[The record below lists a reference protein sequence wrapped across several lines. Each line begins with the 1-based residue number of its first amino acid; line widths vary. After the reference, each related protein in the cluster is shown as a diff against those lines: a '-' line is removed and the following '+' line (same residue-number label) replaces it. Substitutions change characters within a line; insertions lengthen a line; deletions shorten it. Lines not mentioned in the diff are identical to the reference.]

1 MFPENEKLRRM
12 DNILGID
19 IGGTTINGGR
29 IEGAQIV
36 EEITMD
42 TMAREG
48 GVTTINIV
56 KEVIRRLKRA
66 DTRAIGIGVPSVV
79 DRNRGVVYNVQNI
92 RDWEEVHLKSLL
104 EKEFG
109 VPVWLDNDANCFAYG
124 EKIFGKGKTYE
135 NFVGIT
141 LGTGVGGGIIQQ
153 HRLLHDSNCGSGEF
167 GEIPYL
173 GSILEDYCGS
183 RFFTLKAGRTAHEI
197 ALSAAEG
204 DNGSQQHY
212 EEYGKHLAALVKII
226 SLILDPQAII
236 FGGSISQSFGLFE
249 KAMYEGLKDYP
260 YPNSMDKLHIL
271 TSELKNVGVL
281 GAGALCIES

>member
-1 MFPENEKLRRM
+1 M

-29 IEGAQIV
+29 IEGEQIV

-48 GVTTINIV
+48 GITTVNIV
-56 KEVIRRLKRA
+56 KEVIRRLKSE

-104 EKEFG
+104 EKEFA
-109 VPVWLDNDANCFAYG
+109 VPVRLDNDANCFAYG

-153 HRLLHDSNCGSGEF
+153 RSAYMIRCGMRGAFLSENT
-167 GEIPYL
+167 EVEA
-173 GSILEDYCGS
+173 SVNVDYQHQN
-183 RFFTLKAGRTAHEI
+183 RT
-197 ALSAAEG
+197 
-204 DNGSQQHY
+204 
-212 EEYGKHLAALVKII
+212 
-226 SLILDPQAII
+226 
-236 FGGSISQSFGLFE
+236 
-249 KAMYEGLKDYP
+249 
-260 YPNSMDKLHIL
+260 
-271 TSELKNVGVL
+271 
-281 GAGALCIES
+281 

>member
-1 MFPENEKLRRM
+1 M
-12 DNILGID
+12 GID

-29 IEGAQIV
+29 IEGERIV

-48 GVTTINIV
+48 GITTINIV
-56 KEVIRRLKRA
+56 NEVIRRLKRE
-66 DTRAIGIGVPSVV
+66 DTRAIGVGVPSVV

-92 RDWEEVHLKSLL
+92 RDWEEIHLKRLL
-104 EKEFG
+104 EEEFG
-109 VPVWLDNDANCFAYG
+109 LPVWLDNDANCFAYG
-124 EKIFGKGKTYE
+124 EKIFGKGRAYA

-153 HRLLHDSNCGSGEF
+153 HHLLHDSNCGSGEF

-173 GSILEDYCGS
+173 DSILEDYCGS
-183 RFFTLKAGRTAHEI
+183 RFFTQKSGRTAHEA

-204 DNGSQQHY
+204 DHGSQQLY
-212 EEYGKHLAALVKII
+212 QEYGKHMAVLVKII

-236 FGGSISQSFGLFE
+236 FGGSISRSFDLFE
-249 KAMYEGLKDYP
+249 QSMYEGLKDYP
-260 YPNSMDKLHIL
+260 YPKSMEKMHIL

>member
-1 MFPENEKLRRM
+1 M
-12 DNILGID
+12 GID

-204 DNGSQQHY
+204 DNGSQKHY

>member
-1 MFPENEKLRRM
+1 M
-12 DNILGID
+12 GID